1 MFRRF
6 LFVPILLLSVAT
18 IAILVALGP
27 EPEAQEIETPLTEVH
42 VQTVQLIAHRV
53 VVSADGAAGPA
64 RRTTVSA
71 QTSGEVIWAAD
82 ALRMGAQVAA
92 EAPLF
97 RVQRAPYE
105 QALAQARSTLAEAEL
120 RVLRERA
127 GADLARSEWDG
138 TGMTPDPLAL
148 RVPQL
153 AAAEEA
159 ATAARAAVERAEED
173 LKKTEILAPHAG
185 LIASRNAEVGEWVTP
200 GAPLL
205 ELLSLDLSEVR
216 VSLPDAALALVDLPF
231 RESSER
237 GPTARVTATLGPP
250 TAAVRWTW
258 EGRLTRME
266 GEVDPA
272 TRFFPA
278 VIEVPHPYRETA
290 DGRPPLVAGM
300 FVQAEIEGKEFA
312 QVAVVPR
319 SAFRAD
325 GTVLIVDAE
334 DRIRVREVDAFWP
347 VGETAVLVRSGLAQG
362 ERLVMS
368 PPSMVA
374 EGMRVRVEEGGG
386 GAEPSG
392 GSLPGARFR

>member
-1 MFRRF
+1 MLRRF
-6 LFVPILLLSVAT
+6 LFVPVLLLSVAT
-18 IAILVALGP
+18 VAILVALGP
-27 EPEAQEIETPLTEVH
+27 EPEVQEIETPLTEVH
-42 VQTVQLIAHRV
+42 VQTVELGAHRV
-53 VVSADGAAGPA
+53 VVSADGTAGPA

-71 QTSGEVIWAAD
+71 QTSGEVIWAAG
-82 ALRMGAQVAA
+82 ALRIGAQVAA

-97 RVQRAPYE
+97 RIRRAPYE
-105 QALAQARSTLAEAEL
+105 QALAEARSTVAEAEL

-138 TGMTPDPLAL
+138 AGMTPDPLAL

-159 ATAARAAVERAEED
+159 ASAARAALERARED

-185 LIASRNAEVGEWVTP
+185 LSASRNAEVGEWVTP
-200 GAPLL
+200 GAPLF

-231 RESSER
+231 RDSSER
-237 GPTARVTATLGPP
+237 GLTARLTATLGPP

-278 VIEVPHPYRETA
+278 VIEVVSGSRSVGSRVGW
-290 DGRPPLVAGM
+290 GRP
-300 FVQAEIEGKEFA
+300 
-312 QVAVVPR
+312 
-319 SAFRAD
+319 
-325 GTVLIVDAE
+325 
-334 DRIRVREVDAFWP
+334 
-347 VGETAVLVRSGLAQG
+347 
-362 ERLVMS
+362 
-368 PPSMVA
+368 
-374 EGMRVRVEEGGG
+374 
-386 GAEPSG
+386 
-392 GSLPGARFR
+392 